1 MYLYRMLGANFH
13 SIIINVIKKA
23 HQTKMGFF
31 CIDLKYQISF
41 EVLFHLYLGYAKQ
54 IVDQISKD
62 SR

>member
-1 MYLYRMLGANFH
+1 
-13 SIIINVIKKA
+13 
-23 HQTKMGFF
+23 MGFF

-41 EVLFHLYLGYAKQ
+41 DVLFHLYLGYAKQ

>member
-1 MYLYRMLGANFH
+1 MYLYRILGANFH
-13 SIIINVIKKA
+13 SIIINVVKKSPSE
-23 HQTKMGFF
+23 KDGLF

-41 EVLFHLYLGYAKQ
+41 DVLFHLYLGYAKQ

>member
-1 MYLYRMLGANFH
+1 ML
-13 SIIINVIKKA
+13 SKKSPSD
-23 HQTKMGFF
+23 KDGLF

>member
-1 MYLYRMLGANFH
+1 
-13 SIIINVIKKA
+13 
-23 HQTKMGFF
+23 MGFF
-31 CIDLKYQISF
+31 CIDLKYQINS